1 MRAESAGL
9 DSTVIDDDD
18 KETEVALQEM
28 LTGAKITA
36 PQSVGLLHYYC
47 STLGDELPTFSFE
60 RVFGDQLPAI
70 CNDETEADDDEDDD
84 ECLDGDGVDSDSANQ
99 WFVCTLR
106 MPVKSLVREIRGSPR
121 RSMKA
126 AKRRAALVACRELHR
141 LGALNHWLLPARDN
155 DSEVDSEAKPE
166 GDVGSLQQSR
176 TMVLP
181 HPLHLAPLSAF

>member
-9 DSTVIDDDD
+9 DSTVIDDD

-36 PQSVGLLHYYC
+36 PQSVGLLHHYC
-47 STLGDELPTFSFE
+47 STLGDALPTFSFE
-60 RVFGDQLPAI
+60 RVFGGQLPAT
-70 CNDETEADDDEDDD
+70 CGNDETEADDDEDDD

-141 LGALNHWLLPARDN
+141 VGALNHWLLPARDN
-155 DSEVDSEAKPE
+155 DSEVKPE
-166 GDVGSLQQSR
+166 EDVGSLQQSR
-176 TMVLP
+176 TMVLSLP
-181 HPLHLAPLSAF
+181 SPSCTILCF